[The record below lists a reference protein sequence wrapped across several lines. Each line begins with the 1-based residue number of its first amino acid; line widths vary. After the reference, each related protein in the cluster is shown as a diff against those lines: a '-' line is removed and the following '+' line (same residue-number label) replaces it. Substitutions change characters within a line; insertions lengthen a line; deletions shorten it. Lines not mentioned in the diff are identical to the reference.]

1 MLGGGKSGGKSVVG
15 EMWHVAGSRV
25 VLAPP
30 SCGVVQGFFF
40 LVAQY
45 CNLRKL
51 FLLESGLYGAEHKQA
66 TSNQWQVKVKVVK
79 FISHRIPCLCEFV
92 NPEDP
97 K

>member
-1 MLGGGKSGGKSVVG
+1 MVG

-40 LVAQY
+40 VCGAV
-45 CNLRKL
+45 L
-51 FLLESGLYGAEHKQA
+51 FNGTFGSCFFWRVDCINGVVTQATKQA
-66 TSNQWQVKVKVVK
+66 QGGEIYRPSNSESEV
-79 FISHRIPCLCEFV
+79 
-92 NPEDP
+92 P